1 MSYTAKQIRNLNKK
15 AKKKEERYKETGNK
29 DYLRERDSI
38 HDQVNII
45 KRNMEVNLK
54 NKKRKINQEKK
65 SDLQLMNE
73 AIKMNRS
80 EKNEAEQKKKVQK
93 KKEEERKERRKNVK
107 GILKKKKEEIYEK
120 EKKEKEDYQK
130 YMESIYEEKQQ
141 FREKYLEHHP
151 DSTDSKIQKEFVR
164 SQKKK
169 IEFLNWKESMVQCFQ
184 SVGMDKDEAE
194 EEFYKMIKFNETNQ
208 KLELEDMNSNP
219 RL

>member
-15 AKKKEERYKETGNK
+15 AKKKEQRYKETGNK

-38 HDQVNII
+38 HDKVKLL
-45 KRNMEVNLK
+45 KRNMEVNLN

-80 EKNEAEQKKKVQK
+80 EKNEAEQKKKIQK
-93 KKEEERKERRKNVK
+93 EKEEARKERRKNVK

-141 FREKYLEHHP
+141 FREKYLVHHP

-169 IEFLNWKESMVQCFQ
+169 IEFQ
-184 SVGMDKDEAE
+184 SKDC
-194 EEFYKMIKFNETNQ
+194 K
-208 KLELEDMNSNP
+208 KLYLLILTKI
-219 RL
+219 R